1 MLKDIISKLRKY
13 EILIRKAVN
22 TSMQGESHSVF
33 KGSGLEFDDV
43 RQYNYGDDIRT
54 INWNISAKGNGT
66 YINTYKEEK
75 EQNVFFVLDVSASQ
89 RVGAQGLQKLDI
101 GKEICGVLTI
111 SALREQSSVGLLCFS
126 DKRERYVR
134 PDKGNRQA
142 AQILKVIFDLEPSS
156 DQTNL
161 TKAITMAMNIIKRKS
176 VMILVSDFID
186 EDYEAALKGVA
197 KQHDLI
203 CIHLGDPRE
212 QDLPQLG
219 IVQIYDKESGKSVWV
234 NTSSKEYCQHFEK
247 QFVEK
252 RRELE
257 NLCKRYGAD
266 YLYLSTHDD
275 YVPKLIKLFKLRK
288 TRRK

>member
-22 TSMQGESHSVF
+22 TTMQGESHSVF

-43 RQYNYGDDIRT
+43 RQYNYGDDIRA
-54 INWNISAKGNGT
+54 INWNISAKGHGA
-66 YINTYKEEK
+66 YVNTYKEEK

-89 RVGAQGLQKLDI
+89 RIGTKGKQKLDI
-101 GKEICGVLTI
+101 GKEICGVLTL

-126 DKRERYVR
+126 DKRELYVR

-142 AQILKVIFDLEPSS
+142 AQILKVIFDLNPTS

-161 TKAITMAMNIIKRKS
+161 NKAITMSMNIIKRKS

-186 EDYEAALKGVA
+186 ENYEAALKGVA
-197 KQHDLI
+197 RQHDLI

-219 IVQIYDKESGKSVWV
+219 IVQIHDKESGKSVWV
-234 NTSSKEYCQHFEK
+234 NTSSKEYREHFEK
-247 QFVEK
+247 QFKHK
-252 RRELE
+252 RTELE

-266 YLYLSTHDD
+266 YLYVSTQED

>member
-43 RQYNYGDDIRT
+43 RQYNYGDDVRT
-54 INWNISAKGNGT
+54 INWNISAKGHGA

-89 RVGAQGLQKLDI
+89 RVGAQGLQNLEI
-101 GKEICGVLTI
+101 GKEICGELKL
-111 SALREQSSVGLLCFS
+111 SAMRDQNSVGLLCFS
-126 DKRERYVR
+126 DKKERYVR

-142 AQILKVIFDLEPSS
+142 AQILKVIFDLNPSS

-161 TKAITMAMNIIKRKS
+161 SKAITMAMNIIKRKS

-186 EDYEAALKGVA
+186 EDVPDDIKYLQKRHDVNLVHIFDRLEFSETGDVFFSGYSPEAAYGPIRFRPDLSREHFLSDLKDRA
-197 KQHDLI
+197 QKLKI
-203 CIHLGDPRE
+203 NLFSYSTITPATIAL
-212 QDLPQLG
+212 
-219 IVQIYDKESGKSVWV
+219 
-234 NTSSKEYCQHFEK
+234 
-247 QFVEK
+247 
-252 RRELE
+252 RELFYY
-257 NLCKRYGAD
+257 KR
-266 YLYLSTHDD
+266 LSIN
-275 YVPKLIKLFKLRK
+275 KRI
-288 TRRK
+288 